1 MRFSIKRKIQIL
13 MAVLV
18 LVAGFSMVFISF
30 VVFRQGIRS
39 YAAEEMITLTAI
51 VQNHIG
57 TMQVDAEKVAK
68 YVAARPDIIL
78 AVKKGDSAAV
88 QMLAKEAMNSLGV
101 DFITIANRT
110 GNVVGRGHSS
120 KVGDNVSSQKNVE
133 LALSGKAS
141 SGVEEG
147 TVVKFSLRAGHPILD
162 NGKVIGSVTPGFD
175 LSTEKIVD
183 QIKTLYDVECS
194 IYQGDVI
201 VATTIADGKDG
212 RAVGTN
218 KEDSSILEAVQ
229 NRGESFLSNGMMF
242 GKMYDTAYWPIKNIE
257 GKIVGMYFIG
267 KNLDL
272 LNRQLTNMLRINLLS
287 LLAIVVVSILM
298 SLVFTHKITK
308 PINQTVDML
317 KDISEGEGD
326 LTKRLT
332 AASDDEIGD
341 MARYFN
347 LTLDKVVGL
356 VLAIKKQSGI
366 LSGIGLEL
374 STNMNE
380 TAASVIQ
387 ISANIQSIR
396 NQTINQSAS
405 VTETNA
411 TMEQIAQNIRKLD
424 AHIDQQSAS
433 VIQSSSAI
441 EEMLAN
447 ISSVTNTLT
456 KNAENVEQLA
466 KASSD
471 GRYDLSAVSDTI
483 REMAKESEGL
493 LEISA
498 VIQNIASQTNL
509 LSMNAAIE
517 AAHAGESGRG
527 FAVVADEI
535 RKLAESSGEQ
545 SKTISVSLKSIK
557 DAMGRISTAT
567 DAVFRKF
574 EEIDAKI
581 NAVSGREQ
589 GIRNAMDEQST
600 GSKEIFSAIAQLND
614 ITMQVK
620 SGSGEMLVGSKE
632 VINEGANLGRIT
644 EEVTGSMNEM
654 TLGVEQITTAM
665 NAINAIS
672 RGNKE
677 SIDALMAEVGKFK
690 V

>member
-1 MRFSIKRKIQIL
+1 
-13 MAVLV
+13 
-18 LVAGFSMVFISF
+18 
-30 VVFRQGIRS
+30 
-39 YAAEEMITLTAI
+39 
-51 VQNHIG
+51 
-57 TMQVDAEKVAK
+57 
-68 YVAARPDIIL
+68 
-78 AVKKGDSAAV
+78 
-88 QMLAKEAMNSLGV
+88 
-101 DFITIANRT
+101 
-110 GNVVGRGHSS
+110 
-120 KVGDNVSSQKNVE
+120 
-133 LALSGKAS
+133 
-141 SGVEEG
+141 
-147 TVVKFSLRAGHPILD
+147 
-162 NGKVIGSVTPGFD
+162 
-175 LSTEKIVD
+175 
-183 QIKTLYDVECS
+183 
-194 IYQGDVI
+194 
-201 VATTIADGKDG
+201 
-212 RAVGTN
+212 
-218 KEDSSILEAVQ
+218 
-229 NRGESFLSNGMMF
+229 
-242 GKMYDTAYWPIKNIE
+242 
-257 GKIVGMYFIG
+257 
-267 KNLDL
+267 
-272 LNRQLTNMLRINLLS
+272 
-287 LLAIVVVSILM
+287 VSILM
-298 SLVFTHKITK
+298 SLVFTHTITK